1 MLHLI
6 RELRGVQGPRGKA
19 DDRSLRLRAHFTVN
33 SYFVYMLASQRNGTL
48 YIGVTNDL
56 VRRVYEHK
64 NDITGGFTSI
74 YNVKQLVWFDQTP
87 DITVAIAR
95 EKRMK
100 KWPRAWKI
108 NLIEAQNPQWRD
120 LYPTLIA

>member
-1 MLHLI
+1 
-6 RELRGVQGPRGKA
+6 
-19 DDRSLRLRAHFTVN
+19 
-33 SYFVYMLASQRNGTL
+33 MLASQRNGTL

-56 VRRVYEHK
+56 ARRVYEHK

-74 YNVKQLVWFDQTP
+74 HNVKQLVWFDQTP
-87 DITVAIAR
+87 DITAAIAR